1 MGKPMY
7 PSLSENN
14 ALEILDKQD
23 LSIYSVGISTG
34 GNAEIRMVAANPQ
47 RRVIATTIDV
57 NGASFAKEK
66 IESKNYSE
74 QIQVKLEDVSESLPY
89 ESFTFDFIYARLVLH
104 YLPKDKLAL
113 SLDELYR
120 ILKKNGRIFVVV
132 RSANTYAA
140 KLDDATYDPVTGF
153 TTYIGY
159 DKKIYSR
166 FFHTEQSIQEALR
179 SSNFKIESIKN
190 YQEFICSDF
199 ERTDLSPFADEL
211 IEIVASK

>member
-1 MGKPMY
+1 MY

-14 ALEILDKQD
+14 ALEALDKQD
-23 LSIYSVGISTG
+23 LHIYSVGISTG
-34 GNAEIRMVAANPQ
+34 GNAEIRMIEANPN
-47 RRVIATTIDV
+47 RRIIATTIDV

-66 IESKNYSE
+66 IESKNLSQ
-74 QIQVKLEDVSESLPY
+74 QIEIKLEDVSESLPY
-89 ESFTFDFIYARLVLH
+89 EENSFDFIYARLVLH
-104 YLPKDKLAL
+104 YLSKDKLAS
-113 SLDELYR
+113 SLDGLYR

-159 DKKIYSR
+159 DKKSYSR
-166 FFHTEQSIQEALR
+166 FFHTEKSIQDALK
-179 SSNFKIESIKN
+179 SSGFKIESIKS
-190 YQEFICSDF
+190 YEEYICSDF

-211 IEIVASK
+211 IEILASK